1 MWLRRL
7 SRRPTETAVGAAER
21 GLRDGRDQVAGR
33 LVAHLALAEHQR
45 AFAGA
50 LVDHLDNALATDHG
64 ALAGEGLMQSNA
76 LLAVDD
82 LDPVDAGVA
91 IARPKTDIAEHGGHG
106 RQHFEIFL
114 IDERQFVLVHRIVA
128 EAYAERIE

>member
-1 MWLRRL
+1 MERVAVAAQPIDQRRFRACPEIAHRVRRPRRNRMWLRRL

-82 LDPVDAGVA
+82 LDP
-91 IARPKTDIAEHGGHG
+91 
-106 RQHFEIFL
+106 
-114 IDERQFVLVHRIVA
+114 
-128 EAYAERIE
+128 